1 MAKLLF
7 NLCHLQHLKIAQQ
20 RLKFPKLVQMFAKYF
35 KTIPK
40 IAQRLIKIMSKWR
53 NFDKSGH
60 TDSVIC
66 ANRHSRKIDSLAAQG
81 LEI

>member
-7 NLCHLQHLKIAQQ
+7 NLLPFETMKICPTAYKIIKAGTNVCQMLKNYT
-20 RLKFPKLVQMFAKYF
+20 KNCPKTY
-35 KTIPK
+35 
-40 IAQRLIKIMSKWR
+40 KIMSKWQ

-66 ANRHSRKIDSLAAQG
+66 ANRHFRKIDSLAAQG

>member
-35 KTIPK
+35 QNYTKNCPKTY
-40 IAQRLIKIMSKWR
+40 KIMSKWR